1 MDEYISGLDK
11 SKEFLADYVKEAQ
24 NQIYITDDVVEAS
37 KKARKAQEDH
47 NAAIKA
53 GTLSAKAANIVLG
66 ALSTIGNMAISFVIS
81 KVIEL
86 VASMASAKQNML
98 DSAKEIG
105 TSLKDNQTDIKSYKD
120 RINDLHGIINNSSSS
135 IEQVTQARKDLLSI
149 QNEMI
154 AKYGT
159 EKETVE
165 SVTDSINGQTEAL
178 NNLSEDDYFKKKN
191 EFNTLSFGE
200 KANNFVAE
208 LGESIQASQDPLY
221 NFHPHKRFD
230 ELSEEEKYFNTDYS
244 STMFDDKFS
253 SMVAS
258 MEYSYVD
265 LKKTGNDL
273 LDSLIQ
279 STYDLEEVGDSFRIK
294 GFAGDVAD
302 KLSSIQSM
310 ALNFDV
316 SSSFTDSMSKASN
329 HMDELLSSNQEFY
342 NSYILTEK
350 ILNDTPGNPYSDL
363 YNDINNAKE
372 AYNEAFTSNDESALE
387 QATADYAQI
396 VTNAIAEASEAGEI
410 GVADYFRNMYPELQE
425 AVGSWKLEDAF
436 TQDTDNIKD
445 SITKALNTLNF
456 KTNEDI
462 MGFNASTA
470 TAEEAAAYGVL
481 TNAAETYG
489 LTVQQLTDNLTR
501 MDMVKDAA
509 YERLYSKFGD
519 GLDKL
524 SADDLQYAFK
534 LDQDVLSNIDD
545 VDALTRAIER
555 YKKQC
560 QGIEPLNNIFSFTDN
575 LGQSTQLSK
584 VSGEIDN
591 LQSAY
596 NGLTD
601 IMDNYEQTGSISID
615 QIQQIMSYGSNYLQY
630 LVDENGNLTLNKQAL
645 EDVTAARIE
654 DMKYQSLAALISY
667 VQNIKNETDALKFL
681 ENQLY
686 STADAHEDNA
696 AQALND
702 WYANALQDNIL
713 TEELAGQVVEKAR
726 GIADAI
732 QALYQNL
739 GDSSKKEVEKA
750 GSAARSATEVFEE
763 EISVLDAKMD
773 TAAIDF
779 STYMNSR
786 LSLIQNYYDQGKI
799 SADQYYSYLN
809 SNYEKQLSYMDKV
822 VSAVTNRFDREIDS
836 INDTIESIEKQ
847 NEALEK
853 QKDNYE
859 KTISAVSDYYQL
871 LIDNKQAS
879 IDGLEEQNSGLEE
892 LIGKYDIALN
902 VVQEVYTAEQ
912 DALRAEQDAIQEKIN
927 ALKEANEEKEKQI
940 SLEQSQYALEQ
951 AQRMKTRKVYDKE
964 SGQYVF
970 KQDYTAI
977 REAQKNLEDLETQ
990 AAIDA
995 YQEKIDSIQTKID
1008 GLEEN
1013 KNAWSESSNAYD
1025 KAQNEQTAREIF
1037 GDNYKDYI
1045 LNSSPEDIAKFQ
1057 QNYTSAKSQVDAN
1070 KARIDAY
1077 NLEIKTYQD
1086 SQKQWNDMTSNI
1098 EKNINQQIAN
1108 MILGSDWQQEINE
1121 GRFTAFDEFKN
1132 SYLGIDAQLNSNQA
1146 LIDSYNEKISYY
1158 QNLKDQWSSIA
1169 QAYETS
1175 TNDQIAKMFL
1185 GENWEADVLDDR
1197 LETLTS
1203 FQAAY
1208 TKLQNA
1214 AAQVAW
1220 NTANEQIRAAKEAAK
1235 AENGHYG
1242 SAKNIGVPLPD
1253 LSDSKRYQVMDRN
1266 GTLISSDL
1274 SYEEARNLITRNS
1287 KNSEWVIISYHN
1299 GLLGK
1304 YPGLTDQDRYST
1316 IKQIGTRKLSPD
1328 EFLAVLQKKELVITS
1343 GQQNQLLSNIGSLGS
1358 SLMTEQL
1365 RRTHFIHSPA
1375 LLPGSTSQAFHFT
1388 TGDIHVHG
1396 VNDAYSLADQIV
1408 KQLPNAMYQK
1418 AHSMRRKWGAI

>member
-1 MDEYISGLDK
+1 MY
-11 SKEFLADYVKEAQ
+11 
-24 NQIYITDDVVEAS
+24 
-37 KKARKAQEDH
+37 
-47 NAAIKA
+47 
-53 GTLSAKAANIVLG
+53 
-66 ALSTIGNMAISFVIS
+66 
-81 KVIEL
+81 
-86 VASMASAKQNML
+86 
-98 DSAKEIG
+98 
-105 TSLKDNQTDIKSYKD
+105 
-120 RINDLHGIINNSSSS
+120 
-135 IEQVTQARKDLLSI
+135 
-149 QNEMI
+149 
-154 AKYGT
+154 
-159 EKETVE
+159 
-165 SVTDSINGQTEAL
+165 
-178 NNLSEDDYFKKKN
+178 
-191 EFNTLSFGE
+191 
-200 KANNFVAE
+200 
-208 LGESIQASQDPLY
+208 
-221 NFHPHKRFD
+221 HK
-230 ELSEEEKYFNTDYS
+230 
-244 STMFDDKFS
+244 
-253 SMVAS
+253 
-258 MEYSYVD
+258 
-265 LKKTGNDL
+265 
-273 LDSLIQ
+273 
-279 STYDLEEVGDSFRIK
+279 
-294 GFAGDVAD
+294 
-302 KLSSIQSM
+302 
-310 ALNFDV
+310 
-316 SSSFTDSMSKASN
+316 
-329 HMDELLSSNQEFY
+329 H
-342 NSYILTEK
+342 
-350 ILNDTPGNPYSDL
+350 
-363 YNDINNAKE
+363 
-372 AYNEAFTSNDESALE
+372 
-387 QATADYAQI
+387 
-396 VTNAIAEASEAGEI
+396 
-410 GVADYFRNMYPELQE
+410 
-425 AVGSWKLEDAF
+425 
-436 TQDTDNIKD
+436 
-445 SITKALNTLNF
+445 
-456 KTNEDI
+456 
-462 MGFNASTA
+462 
-470 TAEEAAAYGVL
+470 
-481 TNAAETYG
+481 
-489 LTVQQLTDNLTR
+489 
-501 MDMVKDAA
+501 
-509 YERLYSKFGD
+509 KFGD

-645 EDVTAARIE
+645 EDITAARIK
-654 DMKYQSLAALISY
+654 DIKYQSLAALISN
-667 VQNIKNETDALKFL
+667 VKKIDNETKTLKFL

-713 TEELAGQVVEKAR
+713 TEEMAGQVVEKAR

-822 VSAVTNRFDREIDS
+822 VSAVTNRFDREINS

-995 YQEKIDSIQTKID
+995 Y
-1008 GLEEN
+1008 
-1013 KNAWSESSNAYD
+1013 
-1025 KAQNEQTAREIF
+1025 
-1037 GDNYKDYI
+1037 
-1045 LNSSPEDIAKFQ
+1045 
-1057 QNYTSAKSQVDAN
+1057 
-1070 KARIDAY
+1070 
-1077 NLEIKTYQD
+1077 NLEIKTFQD
-1086 SQKQWNDMTSNI
+1086 
-1098 EKNINQQIAN
+1098 
-1108 MILGSDWQQEINE
+1108 
-1121 GRFTAFDEFKN
+1121 
-1132 SYLGIDAQLNSNQA
+1132 
-1146 LIDSYNEKISYY
+1146 
-1158 QNLKDQWSSIA
+1158 LKDQWSSIA
-1169 QAYETS
+1169 
-1175 TNDQIAKMFL
+1175 
-1185 GENWEADVLDDR
+1185 
-1197 LETLTS
+1197 S
-1203 FQAAY
+1203 FEIFR
-1208 TKLQNA
+1208 
-1214 AAQVAW
+1214 
-1220 NTANEQIRAAKEAAK
+1220 TAFCS
-1235 AENGHYG
+1235 GY
-1242 SAKNIGVPLPD
+1242 
-1253 LSDSKRYQVMDRN
+1253 
-1266 GTLISSDL
+1266 
-1274 SYEEARNLITRNS
+1274 
-1287 KNSEWVIISYHN
+1287 
-1299 GLLGK
+1299 
-1304 YPGLTDQDRYST
+1304 
-1316 IKQIGTRKLSPD
+1316 
-1328 EFLAVLQKKELVITS
+1328 FKKKKPV
-1343 GQQNQLLSNIGSLGS
+1343 
-1358 SLMTEQL
+1358 
-1365 RRTHFIHSPA
+1365 
-1375 LLPGSTSQAFHFT
+1375 
-1388 TGDIHVHG
+1388 
-1396 VNDAYSLADQIV
+1396 
-1408 KQLPNAMYQK
+1408 
-1418 AHSMRRKWGAI
+1418 